1 MACPVS
7 KNKGARGGEKLDF
20 KNVRKRAQGGD
31 NIPGRTGT
39 LRLWGRSRR
48 QNRGEL
54 SAKKGDTFFWLHR
67 SECPWGGVPVYQPDI
82 LDPQTQYVI
91 VSLMG
96 PADDVRELLV
106 ERGFTARDCCFFADG
121 SVPREDFMYRGCKV
135 GKFTYGYDNL
145 LKDFPMAD
153 RIGRYCSINGSARIF
168 NNHSMDCITTSPILD
183 FPPFYSI
190 DVYAERQALIA
201 KYGKHHENASY
212 QDSAIRDNRTVTI
225 GNDVW
230 IGANVVILPGVRIGD
245 GAVLAAGAVVTKDVP
260 AYAIVG
266 GVPAKVI
273 RYRFS
278 EEMIHALLQI
288 RWWDWSQ
295 EKIEANIEFFYD
307 PAAFVQ
313 QFQEQ
318 WKT

>member
-1 MACPVS
+1 MCENVCKAVA
-7 KNKGARGGEKLDF
+7 KHQGGRELYVYGAGRGGRIVANYLRKKEIPFAGFIDQ
-20 KNVRKRAQGGD
+20 NVHGGE
-31 NIPGRTGT
+31 I
-39 LRLWGRSRR
+39 S
-48 QNRGEL
+48 
-54 SAKKGDTFFWLHR
+54 
-67 SECPWGGVPVYQPDI
+67 VYRPDI

-96 PADDVRELLV
+96 PADDVRKLFLQ
-106 ERGFTARDCCFFADG
+106 RGFTAEDCCFFADE
-121 SVPREDFMYRGCKV
+121 SVPREDFVYRGCKV

-190 DVYAERQALIA
+190 DVYDERQALVA

-278 EEMIHALLQI
+278 EDMIRSLLQI
-288 RWWDWSQ
+288 RWWDWPQ
-295 EKIEANIEFFYD
+295 EKIEDSNFAHGKHPVCLEKS
-307 PAAFVQ
+307 A
-313 QFQEQ
+313 
-318 WKT
+318 

>member
-1 MACPVS
+1 M
-7 KNKGARGGEKLDF
+7 KNLILRMCE
-20 KNVRKRAQGGD
+20 NVRKAVTTYQGGRELYVYGAGRGGRIVA
-31 NIPGRTGT
+31 NYLRKKEIPFSGFIDR
-39 LRLWGRSRR
+39 
-48 QNRGEL
+48 NV
-54 SAKKGDTFFWLHR
+54 H
-67 SECPWGGVPVYQPDI
+67 GGGIPVYQPDI

>member
-1 MACPVS
+1 MC
-7 KNKGARGGEKLDF
+7 E
-20 KNVRKRAQGGD
+20 NVRKAVAKHQGRRELYVYGAGRGGRIVA
-31 NIPGRTGT
+31 NYLRKKKIPFSGFIDR
-39 LRLWGRSRR
+39 
-48 QNRGEL
+48 NVHGE
-54 SAKKGDTFFWLHR
+54 
-67 SECPWGGVPVYQPDI
+67 EIPVYQPDI

-145 LKDFPMAD
+145 LKEFPMAD

-190 DVYAERQALIA
+190 DVYAERQALVA
-201 KYGKHHENASY
+201 KYGKHHENAAY
-212 QDSAIRDNRTVTI
+212 QDSAIRDNRSVTI

-230 IGANVVILPGVRIGD
+230 IGVNVVILPGVRVGD

-278 EEMIHALLQI
+278 EKMIHALLQI
-288 RWWDWSQ
+288 RWWDWPQ
-295 EKIEANIEFFYD
+295 EKIEENIEFFYD
-307 PAAFVQ
+307 PVAFVRRFGNKCSQ
-313 QFQEQ
+313 NEKAASQ
-318 WKT
+318 T